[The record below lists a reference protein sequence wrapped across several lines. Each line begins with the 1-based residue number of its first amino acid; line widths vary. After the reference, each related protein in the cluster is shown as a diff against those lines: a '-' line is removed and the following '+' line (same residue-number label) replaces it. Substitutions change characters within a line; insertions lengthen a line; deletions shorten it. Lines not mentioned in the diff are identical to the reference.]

1 MSQARTYFLRTFQIA
16 ALSFSHFIWASPALA
31 QGSFKM
37 TTPFFDSEHADGF
50 VLSPKG
56 EMAFVP
62 SSQSNWSAAT
72 QISIIP
78 LQSNNPSKGFELRL
92 KEAQIEHNF
101 EAFKTRLGRI
111 LLRSESSG
119 LNESSKAF
127 LRSEPSMDGI
137 GLESKFG
144 GTHAELF
151 IGGPRVIGFEVH
163 QNFTSLRAALL
174 YRAEREKLLQ
184 IDLPGPDA
192 TFTTVQRAAVVQEAE
207 IALRATSESYQ
218 AEALFQLLQQADQHL
233 VTIED
238 QIRGRYKIGA
248 VDNELPSSV
257 SDYRTAVQI
266 KTQLFKDADSTEW
279 MIASF
284 AAKNTV
290 RYFNPIDEAHSAM
303 KGASGHSQYS
313 LGIETSGNSFSAQ
326 AGVSAEYSSSKK
338 FQWFGR
344 SLSDGSPL
352 LVKSR
357 WTGWFSTKFK
367 F

>member
-1 MSQARTYFLRTFQIA
+1 MSPASTYFLRSFSIA
-16 ALSFSHFIWASPALA
+16 ALSFFHLVWASTAMA

-37 TTPFFDSEHADGF
+37 TTPFFDSEHADGM

-56 EMAFVP
+56 ELAFAP

-78 LQSNNPSKGFELRL
+78 LQSNNPSKGFDLRI
-92 KEAQIEHNF
+92 KQAQIESDF

-119 LNESSKAF
+119 INESSKGF

-163 QNFTSLRAALL
+163 QNFSSLRAAIL
-174 YRAEREKLLQ
+174 YRAERDKLLQ

-207 IALRATSESYQ
+207 IALKATSESYQ

-238 QIRGRYKIGA
+238 QTRGRYKIGA

-257 SDYRTAVQI
+257 SDYRTAVQV
-266 KTQLFKDADSTEW
+266 KTQLFKDTDSTEW
-279 MIASF
+279 IIASF

-313 LGIETSGNSFSAQ
+313 LGVETSGKSFSAQ
-326 AGVSAEYSSSKK
+326 AGVSTEYSSSKK

-344 SLSDGSPL
+344 SDSDGSPL